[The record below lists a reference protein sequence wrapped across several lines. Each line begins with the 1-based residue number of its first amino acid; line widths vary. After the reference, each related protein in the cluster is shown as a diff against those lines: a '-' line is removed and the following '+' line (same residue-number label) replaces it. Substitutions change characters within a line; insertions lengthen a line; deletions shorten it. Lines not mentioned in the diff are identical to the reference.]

1 MTDRADPHAAAGAD
15 RPQPP
20 VDPTLV
26 EEALRAVSAA
36 LRSYRL
42 YAGQGPMLER
52 FVDGARAKILPLW
65 ETLPQVKLE
74 IDEQSMRW
82 EGVRVYPAGDSG
94 HELAFLFYKDGIREI
109 TLLQGFEN
117 EVGTLLRVLGTAPQ
131 VKQEEDD
138 LLTLLWQED
147 FSSFQYRNV
156 ESAVET
162 GEYESGETPVPGEP
176 VSPEAVRSD
185 AAQPPTGITPQDFQE
200 TLYFLDEAELQRLA
214 DDVRLE
220 TERDLW
226 EAVLTALYDRIED
239 GSPERQGRI
248 LGLMAEVL
256 PSFLGSSDFR
266 RANALLGEIAELAS
280 RPGVLSPPAL
290 RQVRE
295 LFSQL
300 AGGEAIAQ
308 LVKVFEEGPETLRDP
323 AVSALFE
330 YFPPEAL
337 APLSRASAT
346 ITRPDVRRAFE
357 AVVERLANDNR
368 EEVVR
373 LLGSDD
379 PQMAAAAARWA
390 GQLGVGAAT
399 NTVVKLLQ
407 HPEAP
412 VRVAAIDALVALKAA
427 VAGKSLEGLL
437 EDPERDVRMAAAR
450 ALAALEYSTARGA
463 LEAALQGKRLR
474 AADRSEKIA
483 FFEAYGRL
491 GGAEAVPLLDK
502 TLNARGGWLGK
513 GESAEIRACAALGL
527 ARVRHPSARAAL
539 TAAASDADPVVRSA
553 VARALR
559 DEERS

>member
-1 MTDRADPHAAAGAD
+1 MPVGAGERQEA
-15 RPQPP
+15 PL
-20 VDPTLV
+20 DPTLV
-26 EEALRAVSAA
+26 EEALRAISAA

-42 YAGQGPMLER
+42 YAGQGPTLER
-52 FVDGARAKILPLW
+52 FVDTARAKILPLW
-65 ETLPQVKLE
+65 EVLPQVKLE

-82 EGVRVYPAGDSG
+82 EGTRVYPAGDSG
-94 HELAFLFYKDGIREI
+94 SELAFLFYKDGIREI
-109 TLLQGFEN
+109 TLLPGFEE
-117 EVGTLLRVLGTAPQ
+117 EVGTLLRVLGRAPQ

-147 FSSFQYRNV
+147 FHSFQYRNV
-156 ESAVET
+156 EAGLDAA
-162 GEYESGETPVPGEP
+162 GEYAEGEAEPAKP
-176 VSPEAVRSD
+176 VSAEAVR
-185 AAQPPTGITPQDFQE
+185 AAASEPPTGITPEDFQE
-200 TLYFLDEAELQRLA
+200 TLYFLDESELQRLA
-214 DDVRLE
+214 DEVRVE
-220 TERDLW
+220 AERDLW
-226 EAVLTALYDRIED
+226 QGVLTALYDRLED
-239 GSPERQGRI
+239 GTPERQTRI
-248 LGLMAEVL
+248 LHLMSEVL
-256 PSFLGSSDFR
+256 PSFLGSGEFR
-266 RANALLGEIAELAS
+266 RANSLLAELVELAG

-290 RQVRE
+290 RQVKE

-300 AGGEAIAQ
+300 AGGETIAQ
-308 LVKVFEEGPETLRDP
+308 LAKMFEEDPETLRDP
-323 AVSALFE
+323 AVTSLFD

-357 AVVERLANDNR
+357 AVVQRLANDNR

-373 LLGSDD
+373 LLEDDD
-379 PQMAAAAARWA
+379 PQMVAAAVRWV
-390 GQLGVGAAT
+390 GELGVGAAT
-399 NTVVKLLQ
+399 SAIVKLLQ
-407 HPEAP
+407 HPEPP
-412 VRVAAIDALVALKAA
+412 VRVAAVEALVALKAA

-437 EDPERDVRMAAAR
+437 EDPERDVRVAAAK
-450 ALAALEYSTARGA
+450 ALASLEYTTARST

-483 FFEAYGRL
+483 FFEAFGRL

-539 TAAASDADPVVRSA
+539 TAAASDSDPVVRSA

-559 DEERS
+559 GEES